1 MTGESGLEK
10 TRSLNLRKRV
20 AREAAILLYESQE
33 KEYKQAKK
41 SAAKTLRAR
50 ILPSNLEVAKEL
62 DEIAAEKEGVSRH
75 KLLIRLRKEALEIM
89 EALKGFDPRLV
100 GSVWRGTAYRD
111 SDIDILAF
119 SFDVRHV
126 LDVLRESGFKIASSG
141 WRSVTKKGRKRSS
154 FHVHLVLSSD
164 DEAEVVVRH
173 PDRIGQFEQCEIYGD
188 AATGL
193 DYSELEE
200 VLEKRPLQRFM
211 PS

>member
-1 MTGESGLEK
+1 MEK
-10 TRSLNLRKRV
+10 KRSPNLRKRV

-33 KEYKQAKK
+33 KEFKQAKK
-41 SAAKTLRAR
+41 SAAKTLGAR
-50 ILPSNLEVAKEL
+50 ILPSNSEVAEEL

-75 KLLIRLRKEALEIM
+75 KLLVRLRKEALGIM
-89 EALKGFDPRLV
+89 KALKGFDPRLV

-119 SFDVRHV
+119 SSNARHV
-126 LDVLRESGFKIASSG
+126 LNVLQESGFKIASSE
-141 WRSVTKKGRKRSS
+141 WRSITKRGRKRSS

-164 DEAEVVVRH
+164 AEAEVVVRH

-193 DYSELEE
+193 EHSELEE
-200 VLEKRPLQRFM
+200 VLEKRPLQRFV
-211 PS
+211 PK